1 MYSGTGKRK
10 ITLKWVY
17 LLSVWERER
26 EMGREKREFYKW
38 MSEFTQL
45 CVLEFD
51 YFGTK
56 LS

>member
-26 EMGREKREFYKW
+26 DGEREERILQMDERIHSAVCFRI
-38 MSEFTQL
+38 
-45 CVLEFD
+45 
-51 YFGTK
+51 
-56 LS
+56 